1 MDSNAS
7 SSVHAVNAEGGIEL
21 LGIASVD
28 THGVRNTGEDMGGI
42 TTAGISED

>member
-7 SSVHAVNAEGGIEL
+7 NAVRAVNAEGGIEV